1 MPSSSFQLL
10 VRPNPG
16 GLDDHRRFIVE
27 EAQEVF
33 KEQKFTDL
41 VLISEDGQI
50 AHCNLSLVAPRSPLL
65 RSMCINTP
73 QYPGAS
79 SEIFISVPISG
90 KILLTIQELL
100 YSGQVSR
107 SWKEIEQVS
116 AGLAL
121 LGINDFSGYN
131 HRPPVPQFSHS
142 GITAIQCHHN
152 PVQVNSPGISN
163 QIFVQSALYQQHHHV
178 STGLMIQKISQ
189 NLKCEANNNESPW
202 ERKKRLVLHESPE
215 DKDEEIQLEGSPV
228 TEEINEED
236 TNDESKS
243 FSNMD
248 NETGSIECEDCGTA
262 LRSEWH
268 RHPSRHD
275 CNVDSEGKVR
285 CPDCHTQLRNSWY
298 LPSSRHNCTSTK
310 VSSNNERI
318 NETEDEDRGQK
329 RIRRNSRRSAIS
341 PATKQE
347 TETPETSRGF
357 ITPSR
362 RVCGDT
368 PTNLKQ
374 FTCPLKGCERSCET
388 KKLLMLHLALSH
400 FILKLEEQYI
410 TPEFIDGTGERLCPH
425 CGQLQPPNKLSF
437 IRHIA
442 MEHEDIIEV
451 LAADKMC
458 GNK

>member
-1 MPSSSFQLL
+1 MPFSSFQLL

-16 GLDDHRRFIVE
+16 GLDDHKRYIVG
-27 EAQEVF
+27 EAQEVL
-33 KEQKFTDL
+33 KKQKFSDL
-41 VLISEDGQI
+41 VFISEDGQI

-65 RSMCINTP
+65 RSMCGNTP
-73 QYPGAS
+73 QYPGSS
-79 SEIFISVPISG
+79 SEIFINVPISG

-121 LGINDFSGYN
+121 LGINDFSGNY
-131 HRPPVPQFSHS
+131 HRPPVPQFSYS
-142 GITAIQCHHN
+142 GITAIQCHPKSPEIPN
-152 PVQVNSPGISN
+152 QVLVQTA
-163 QIFVQSALYQQHHHV
+163 FQQQPPHV

-189 NLKCEANNNESPW
+189 SLKCEKSETNNNDSPC
-202 ERKKRLVLHESPE
+202 RKKKIVDHQQHNASLEY
-215 DKDEEIQLEGSPV
+215 KDEEIQLEGSPV
-228 TEEINEED
+228 TEEVNE
-236 TNDESKS
+236 DENNAENKS
-243 FSNMD
+243 LSNSD
-248 NETGSIECEDCGTA
+248 NENGSIECEDCGMA

-285 CPDCHTQLRNSWY
+285 CPDCHSQLRNSWY
-298 LPSSRHNCTSTK
+298 LPPSRHNCNK
-310 VSSNNERI
+310 VSSYNERS
-318 NETEDEDRGQK
+318 NETDDEDRGK
-329 RIRRNSRRSAIS
+329 KGSKRNSRRSVVS
-341 PATKQE
+341 PQFKQ
-347 TETPETSRGF
+347 ETPETSRGF

-362 RVCGDT
+362 KVCGDT

-400 FILKLEEQYI
+400 FIVKLEEKYI
-410 TPEFIDGTGERLCPH
+410 TPEFIDGAGERLCPH

-451 LAADKMC
+451 FAADKMF